1 MTRLFLD
8 TNVMLDLLCE
18 RRPHYDSVAK
28 IIMLKENS
36 EVELVVSSLS
46 FVTCHYIMSK
56 ITDKKTVSEVLKKFR
71 IICEVADVDESNIDK
86 SLFSK
91 FTNFEDA
98 VQYYSALKSKSDS
111 IITRNAKDFNL
122 SEIPILS
129 AEEFLSSINKK

>member
-1 MTRLFLD
+1 MIRLFLD

-18 RRPHYDSVAK
+18 REPHYNSVAK
-28 IIMLKENS
+28 IIMLKENG
-36 EVELVVSSLS
+36 EIQLTVSSLS

-71 IICEVADVDESNIDK
+71 IVCEVSEVDESNIDK

-91 FTNFEDA
+91 FNDFEDA
-98 VQYYSALKSKSDS
+98 VQYYSALKSKSDI
-111 IITRNAKDFNL
+111 IITRNGKDFSQ
-122 SEIPILS
+122 SEIPVLS